1 MEELRE
7 AYTLFDESGD
17 GKISVREMKVIL
29 RSLGQN
35 PRESEIKD
43 LMKSIGGGDGCEET
57 DFEGFLKLMRKKLN
71 EPEMDEEM
79 FEAFKTFDKEGKGYY
94 DVNEMREV
102 LAQYGEKLTE
112 QEAQQLFRDIDL
124 NGDGKIEFED
134 FVYMMMAK

>member
-1 MEELRE
+1 VEELRE

>member
-1 MEELRE
+1 LRE

-35 PRESEIKD
+35 PRENEIKE
-43 LMKSIGGGDGCEET
+43 LMKSINPEGDGSET

-102 LAQYGEKLTE
+102 LA
-112 QEAQQLFRDIDL
+112 
-124 NGDGKIEFED
+124 
-134 FVYMMMAK
+134 